1 MPQTRRR
8 RSAPSVGGPPF
19 VTGDKVRHKAF
30 GEGIVMSC
38 EPKSSDFEATVAFK
52 DGGGVKRFLT
62 SIAPLE
68 KFE

>member
-1 MPQTRRR
+1 M
-8 RSAPSVGGPPF
+8 
-19 VTGDKVRHKAF
+19 HKAF

-68 KFE
+68 KVD